1 MMQIDELRDEL
12 TTLADEIEPL
22 AGDVRSLHRRQ
33 RRRRIASSS
42 LVVALAAVVAVSTI
56 VVLSRRDNGHVR
68 VTGAGPKEVSAAAL
82 SHFDAIV
89 VPATPAVQ
97 GVLDSSPL
105 VARYARIPHALR
117 GSNLLLPIPRVALC
131 ALESSDA
138 FAVQA
143 STPAPGF
150 TAALTPR
157 LPGGAALYD
166 VSGAFGHDLEV
177 FLKLKTSNLQA
188 NAIRARIEADPS
200 VGSFRYVSQA
210 DAYAIFTKDFADQP
224 ALVQSTKPTD
234 LPASF
239 RIDVSAGVSLETTA
253 QRYRQLDGVAIVVVN
268 GAQRLFGPTLGTPT
282 SACTKPSP

>member
-1 MMQIDELRDEL
+1 MMQIDELRGEL
-12 TTLADEIEPL
+12 TTLADEMEPL
-22 AGDVRSLHRRQ
+22 RGDVRALHRRQ
-33 RRRRIASSS
+33 RRRRVASS
-42 LVVALAAVVAVSTI
+42 LVVALAVVVAVSTI
-56 VVLSRRDNGHVR
+56 VVVRHRDNGKVR

-97 GVLDSSPL
+97 GVLDSSAL

-117 GSNLLLPIPRVALC
+117 GWNVLLPIPRVALC
-131 ALESSDA
+131 ALESNDA

-166 VSGAFGHDLEV
+166 VSGALGHDLEV

-253 QRYRQLDGVAIVVVN
+253 QRYRQLDGVAIVIVN
-268 GAQRLFGPTLGTPT
+268 GAQRLFGPTPGTPT